1 MSYKNI
7 FQYVYSNVLSEIY
20 SSTERRG
27 VDLKSNFHIIFK
39 TYMDKK
45 QLEIFFGKNP
55 DNYETTRNDT
65 CVFEQKP
72 IKVENFKKIEQRHV
86 KERVE
91 KRKQKHCEV
100 AEKKKTVEKK
110 KWKLGE
116 NKEKEKEM
124 QKRLNQLKKE
134 FRETKKFKKPIK
146 QIFWHYT

>member
-1 MSYKNI
+1 
-7 FQYVYSNVLSEIY
+7 
-20 SSTERRG
+20 
-27 VDLKSNFHIIFK
+27 
-39 TYMDKK
+39 MDKK

-110 KWKLGE
+110 SE
-116 NKEKEKEM
+116 NWGKI
-124 QKRLNQLKKE
+124 RKK
-134 FRETKKFKKPIK
+134 KKKCKNV
-146 QIFWHYT
+146 